1 MISKTIVLTWY
12 GSVLAYFWV
21 FFSMHLLR
29 LEYQVPRFQNLHVT
43 KLTCH
48 LILPCKN
55 SVASSP
61 EWVADRS
68 MRVAILNLTTPLLDD
83 DEDHSLDSWLVGSIF
98 LGTGTRSPKQC
109 ASMICQGRRLCR
121 PAPDHLPGL
130 DPAGGAAQGYWQS
143 SWVEGQQGTGRHTF
157 DRYYW
162 VAFSRGACTNAHRP
176 HISQTLGQERTIFSS
191 AIVHAPP
198 STKADLLYTIPDS
211 GKQGEWRL
219 GMDKESGQLFS
230 VRERRQSDKLGPN
243 TYKSVFKVEF
253 SLLYVSHIDVDMSS
267 ASNHP
272 ISVLLRY
279 AFYNCRFVM
288 KTSHS

>member
-1 MISKTIVLTWY
+1 
-12 GSVLAYFWV
+12 
-21 FFSMHLLR
+21 
-29 LEYQVPRFQNLHVT
+29 
-43 KLTCH
+43 
-48 LILPCKN
+48 
-55 SVASSP
+55 
-61 EWVADRS
+61 
-68 MRVAILNLTTPLLDD
+68 
-83 DEDHSLDSWLVGSIF
+83 
-98 LGTGTRSPKQC
+98 
-109 ASMICQGRRLCR
+109 MICQGRRLCR

-176 HISQTLGQERTIFSS
+176 HISQTSGQERTIFSS
-191 AIVHAPP
+191 AIVHASPC
-198 STKADLLYTIPDS
+198 TKVDLLYTIPDS
-211 GKQGEWRL
+211 GKKGEWRL

-230 VRERRQSDKLGPN
+230 VRERRRTVSLGPN

-253 SLLYVSHIDVDMSS
+253 SLLYMSHIDVDMSS

-279 AFYNCRFVM
+279 AFYNCRFAM
-288 KTSHS
+288 KTSLS